1 MAGVRTNW
9 AIGEERLGEL
19 QQAARLYEEGCTLLA
34 LQRLQRIEAWGRV
47 ALHDVCVALGD
58 GTRAQTALTR
68 ARTLFVAVGD
78 ERGVR
83 DTDAKP
89 ALSAGKPLDA

>member
-1 MAGVRTNW
+1 
-9 AIGEERLGEL
+9 
-19 QQAARLYEEGCTLLA
+19 
-34 LQRLQRIEAWGRV
+34 
-47 ALHDVCVALGD
+47 VALGD